1 MWKQAGR
8 SDASCCGQTVERVAL
23 SIRDQAAIAGIG
35 QSEYGRF
42 LPASQLKL
50 GATALKAALD
60 DAGLARS
67 DVDGIAIHL
76 GWPLGVDYDRVAE
89 AYGLD
94 LRWVS
99 QMWLHGRFV
108 TSAIQHAAMAVA
120 CGLANVVACV
130 TAISF
135 TRERQ
140 ILGGPGDSEGT
151 REDGGTHGESP
162 PYGLTAPA
170 GGAALAMQRYM
181 ALYGATSAELAAVP
195 IAFRKHALKSPYAV
209 MKEPL
214 TLAAHQAARMVVD
227 PLRLYDCCLVT
238 DGAAV
243 VLVASAERARD
254 LKQRP
259 VYIAG
264 MQGLRSGR
272 DEFIFAPR
280 GLGINQQRTSRW
292 QPEERDLLV
301 YRMAGIDRKDV
312 AGLYTYDA
320 FSPLVLFLLERFGFC
335 GPGEAAQWVQNGRI
349 ELGGELPM
357 NTSGGLLSEAHVGGW
372 NSILEIV
379 RQLRGAAGERQI
391 TNARYLQWATA
402 WGDSVVF
409 RS

>member
-1 MWKQAGR
+1 M
-8 SDASCCGQTVERVAL
+8 TL
-23 SIRDQAAIAGIG
+23 SFRDQTAIAGIG

-42 LPASQLKL
+42 LPASQLAL
-50 GATALKAALD
+50 GATAFKAALE
-60 DAGLARS
+60 DAGLTRA
-67 DVDGIAIHL
+67 DVDGVAIHM

-89 AYGLD
+89 TYGLD

-99 QMWLHGRFV
+99 QTWMHGRFV
-108 TSAIQHAAMAVA
+108 TSAIQQAAMAIA

-140 ILGGPGDSEGT
+140 ILGGPGDAEGT

-170 GGAALAMQRYM
+170 GGAALGMQRYM
-181 ALYGATSAELAAVP
+181 ARYGATSAELAAVP
-195 IAFRKHALKSPYAV
+195 IAFRKHALKSPHAV
-209 MKEPL
+209 MKKPL
-214 TLAAHQAARMVVD
+214 TLAEHQAARMVVD
-227 PLRLYDCCLVT
+227 PLRLFDCCLMT

-243 VLVASAERARD
+243 TIVTSAERARD

-259 VYIAG
+259 VYISG

-280 GLGINQQRTSRW
+280 GLGINQQKTTAWR
-292 QPEERDLLV
+292 PGERDLAA
-301 YRMAGIDRKDV
+301 YRMAGIERKDI

-320 FSPLVLFLLERFGFC
+320 FSPLVLFLLERFGYC
-335 GPGEAAQWVQNGRI
+335 GPGEAAAWVQDGRI

-391 TNARYLQWATA
+391 AGARHLQWATA

-409 RS
+409 RN

>member
-1 MWKQAGR
+1 M
-8 SDASCCGQTVERVAL
+8 AL
-23 SIRDQAAIAGIG
+23 TIRDQTAIVGIG
-35 QSEYGRF
+35 QSAYGRF
-42 LPASQLKL
+42 LPDSQLKL
-50 GATALKAALD
+50 GAKALRAALD
-60 DAGLARS
+60 DAGLARA
-67 DVDGIAIHL
+67 DVDGVAIHL

-99 QMWLHGRFV
+99 QSWLHGRFV
-108 TSAIQHAAMAVA
+108 TSAIQQAAMAVA
-120 CGLANVVACV
+120 CGLASVVACV

-140 ILGGPGDSEGT
+140 ILGGPGDAEGT

-209 MKEPL
+209 MKKPL
-214 TLAAHQAARMVVD
+214 TFAEHQAARMVVD
-227 PLRLYDCCLVT
+227 PLRLYDCCLIT

-243 VLVASAERARD
+243 VLVTSAERARD
-254 LKQRP
+254 LKQPP
-259 VYIAG
+259 VYLAG

-280 GLGINQQRTSRW
+280 GLGLNQQPAMRS
-292 QPEERDLLV
+292 QPDERDLAV
-301 YRMAGIDRKDV
+301 YRMAGIEHADV

-320 FSPLVLFLLERFGFC
+320 FSPLVLFVLERFGFC
-335 GPGEAAQWVQNGRI
+335 GPGEAAKWVQNGRI
-349 ELGGELPM
+349 ELGGKLPM

-391 TNARYLQWATA
+391 PRARYLQWGTA
-402 WGDSVVF
+402 WGDAVIF
-409 RS
+409 RN